1 MEEVQTGQG
10 EGVNQVGSPE
20 HINQMLAAVDAPVE
34 THDEGVVKSGREL
47 TQEGRPVWLPDKFNS
62 PEEMARAYSE
72 LENQFHSN
80 SDQLEQLEGQAS
92 QEQQAQEIMETPAHQ
107 VNELLD
113 QRGLDFSVF
122 QEEFAETGGLSS
134 EAYQALD
141 EAGIDRSMVDTWIQ
155 GQEAIADQS
164 IDEIYQMA
172 GGEQQY
178 NQMLEWASDNLQ
190 PWEMD
195 AYNNQIQ
202 NLDANSAFALQGLM
216 ARMQNQEGSPPRLF
230 QGEPSDYSAP
240 KYESIAQLTSAMSDP
255 RYSSD
260 PAYRREVTNRLK
272 YSELF

>member
-1 MEEVQTGQG
+1 
-10 EGVNQVGSPE
+10 
-20 HINQMLAAVDAPVE
+20 
-34 THDEGVVKSGREL
+34 
-47 TQEGRPVWLPDKFNS
+47 
-62 PEEMARAYSE
+62 
-72 LENQFHSN
+72 
-80 SDQLEQLEGQAS
+80 
-92 QEQQAQEIMETPAHQ
+92 METPAHQ

-113 QRGLDFSVF
+113 QRGLDFSAF
-122 QEEFAETGGLSS
+122 QEEFAETGQLSG

-230 QGEPSDYSAP
+230 QGEPSNYSAP
-240 KYESIAQLTSAMSDP
+240 RYDSLAQLTSAMSDP
-255 RYSSD
+255 KYASD
-260 PAYRREVTNRLK
+260 PAYRREVTSRLNN
-272 YSELF
+272 SELF

>member
-1 MEEVQTGQG
+1 M
-10 EGVNQVGSPE
+10 
-20 HINQMLAAVDAPVE
+20 MD
-34 THDEGVVKSGREL
+34 
-47 TQEGRPVWLPDKFNS
+47 
-62 PEEMARAYSE
+62 
-72 LENQFHSN
+72 
-80 SDQLEQLEGQAS
+80 
-92 QEQQAQEIMETPAHQ
+92 
-107 VNELLD
+107 
-113 QRGLDFSVF
+113 
-122 QEEFAETGGLSS
+122 
-134 EAYQALD
+134 
-141 EAGIDRSMVDTWIQ
+141 
-155 GQEAIADQS
+155 
-164 IDEIYQMA
+164 
-172 GGEQQY
+172 
-178 NQMLEWASDNLQ
+178 WASDNLQ

>member
-1 MEEVQTGQG
+1 MEEVQTCQG
-10 EGVNQVGSPE
+10 EGVNQIGSPE

-34 THDEGVVKSGREL
+34 THDEGLVKNGREL

-80 SDQLEQLEGQAS
+80 RDQLEQLEGQAS
-92 QEQQAQEIMETPAHQ
+92 QDQQAQEIMETPAHQ

-122 QEEFAETGGLSS
+122 QEEFAETGQLSG

-178 NQMLEWASDNLQ
+178 NQILEWASDNLQ

-195 AYNNQIQ
+195 AYNSQIQ

-240 KYESIAQLTSAMSDP
+240 RYDSLAQLTSAMSDP
-255 RYSSD
+255 KYASD
-260 PAYRREVTNRLK
+260 PAYRREVTSRLNN
-272 YSELF
+272 SELF

>member
-1 MEEVQTGQG
+1 MEEVQTGQA

-34 THDEGVVKSGREL
+34 THDEGFVKNGRDL

-122 QEEFAETGGLSS
+122 QEEFAETGSLSS

-216 ARMQNQEGSPPRLF
+216 ARMQNQEGSPPKLF
-230 QGEPSDYSAP
+230 QGEPSNYSAP
-240 KYESIAQLTSAMSDP
+240 RYDSLAQLTSAMSDP
-255 RYSSD
+255 KYASD
-260 PAYRREVTNRLK
+260 PAYRREVTSRLNN
-272 YSELF
+272 SELF